1 MAKKRQRG
9 NGAGTVYPRK
19 NRDGKVTSYRG
30 SYFAPDGKRR
40 YVSAK
45 RKGDAERALR
55 DAMTDADRG
64 LVFDASNQSV
74 SEYMTHWLE
83 DFAKANLASRT
94 YHNYKLQIREHI
106 VPAFGKMKLSKLDTP
121 NIQALYT
128 VKLQDGLKPASV
140 RYIHAVLR
148 CALEKA
154 VDLKLIARNPAAS
167 ARPPRIRQEEITPL
181 DVEQVQVLLEAA
193 KGDRFECLYVL
204 SLMCGVRMG
213 ESLGLRW
220 SDVDLEAGSLR
231 IHRQLQRVREGGGL
245 VFSEPKN
252 ASRRT
257 IDLPQRTLEALISH
271 RRRQLELQL
280 RAGAKWQDNDLVFS
294 TTIGTAVDAQNV
306 VNRHFKPLLKRAGL
320 PPVRFHDLR
329 HSCLSLLAQRGEPI
343 RDLQALAGHATAA
356 FTLQRYTHHY
366 DSSARR
372 TADTMGDILPD
383 EP

>member
-9 NGAGTVYPRK
+9 NGAGTVYPRRNK
-19 NRDGKVTSYRG
+19 EGKITGYRG
-30 SYFAPDGKRR
+30 SYFTADGKRR

-45 RKGDAERALR
+45 RKTECERKLR

-64 LVFDASNQSV
+64 LVFDASNQSI

-106 VPAFGKMKLSKLDTP
+106 VPAFGKMNLSKLDTP

-128 VKLQDGLKPASV
+128 TKLQAGLKPASI

-154 VDLKLIARNPAAS
+154 VDLRLIPRNPAVS
-167 ARPPRIRQEEITPL
+167 ARPPKIVQEEITPL
-181 DVEQVQVLLEAA
+181 DVEQTRVLLEGV

-204 SLMCGVRMG
+204 SLTCGLRMG

-220 SDVDLEAGSLR
+220 SDIDLEAGTLR
-231 IHRQLQRVREGGGL
+231 VHRQLQRVREGGGL

-257 IDLPQRTLEALISH
+257 IDLPQRALEALRIH
-271 RRRQLELQL
+271 RKRQIEEQL
-280 RAGAKWQDNDLVFS
+280 RAGAKWQENDLVFAS
-294 TTIGTAVDAQNV
+294 YKGTPMDAQNI
-306 VNRHFKPLLKRAGL
+306 VNRYFKPLLRRAGL
-320 PPVRFHDLR
+320 PDIRWHDLR
-329 HSCLSLLAQRGEPI
+329 HTCATLLLSRGTHPTYVQKLL
-343 RDLQALAGHATAA
+343 GHASVQLTLDRYSHWMPSMGKHTA
-356 FTLQRYTHHY
+356 
-366 DSSARR
+366 SA
-372 TADTMGDILPD
+372 MD
-383 EP
+383 EALG